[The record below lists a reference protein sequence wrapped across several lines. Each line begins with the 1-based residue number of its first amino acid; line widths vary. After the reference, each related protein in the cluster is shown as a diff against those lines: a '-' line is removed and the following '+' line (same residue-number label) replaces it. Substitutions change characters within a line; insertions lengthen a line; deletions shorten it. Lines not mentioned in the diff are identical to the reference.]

1 MSWEEKKS
9 KLLFWSE
16 WYGFFTWVPEL
27 SCIFTIRKQQGDEPL
42 VLDRHTLLTQR
53 GTGCLE
59 SELCLHQR

>member
-1 MSWEEKKS
+1 MDF
-9 KLLFWSE
+9 LL
-16 WYGFFTWVPEL
+16 GFP
-27 SCIFTIRKQQGDEPL
+27 SCLAFFTIRKQQGDEPL